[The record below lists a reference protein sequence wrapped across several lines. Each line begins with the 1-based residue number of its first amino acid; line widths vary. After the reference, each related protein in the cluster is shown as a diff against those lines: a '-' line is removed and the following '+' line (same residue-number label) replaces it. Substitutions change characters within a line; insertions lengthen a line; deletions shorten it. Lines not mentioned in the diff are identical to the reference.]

1 VKYGFLRGTGVLKSR
16 KGIMDTISS
25 QQHPV
30 EGGNEPK
37 QKVWILAFIFS
48 FLALLVDGA
57 DIALLAYSLTSLK
70 QEFSLSNMQAGALG
84 SWTLAGMAIGGFFGG
99 WACDRFGRVR
109 VIVIAIALFSSL
121 TFWLG
126 FTESYDQFKWLRF
139 TSAIGLGALYIACNT
154 LMAEYVPTK
163 YRSTVLATLMTR
175 WPLGSVVATVL
186 AGWLLPEYGWRYLY
200 YIAIIPIVLA
210 VAMYFLVPEPKAWL
224 DARQARL
231 DAKASGIVQEKPKNT
246 FKMIF
251 VDALSRR
258 MFILWSFSTA
268 FLQFGY
274 YGVSNWLPA
283 YLESDL
289 GIKFKEMTLY
299 MIGTFLIMMCTKV
312 IAGFIAD
319 RIGRRAVFAF
329 GTMGTAIF
337 IPVIVFGNTPDNIL
351 WLMLFFGFLYG
362 IPYGINATYMTE
374 SFSTKIRGTA
384 VGGAYNVGRL
394 GAVFAPLTIG
404 YFAQGGSIGTGLLI
418 MGIAYFLCGLIPA
431 FFIKDR
437 LFDPQKAD

>member
-1 VKYGFLRGTGVLKSR
+1 
-16 KGIMDTISS
+16 MTISS
-25 QQHPV
+25 
-30 EGGNEPK
+30 EPLVLDNSEAPK
-37 QKVWILAFIFS
+37 KKIWIIAFIFS

-57 DIALLAYSLTSLK
+57 DIAFLSYSLTSLK
-70 QEFSLSNMQAGALG
+70 QEFSLTSLQAGALG

-109 VIVIAIALFSSL
+109 VIVVAIALFSLL
-121 TFWLG
+121 TCWLG
-126 FTESYDQFKWLRF
+126 FAESYEQFKWLRF
-139 TSAIGLGALYIACNT
+139 ISAIGLGALYIACNT

-163 YRSTVLATLMTR
+163 YRSTILAGLMTG
-175 WPLGSVVATVL
+175 WTLGSVVATLL
-186 AGWLLPEYGWRYLY
+186 AGWLLPEFGWRYLY
-200 YIAIIPIVLA
+200 YISIIPIVLA
-210 VAMYFLVPEPKAWL
+210 VAMYFLVPEPQSWVESRRK
-224 DARQARL
+224 RL
-231 DAKASGIVQEKPKNT
+231 AAKASGIVEEKPKNT
-246 FKMIF
+246 FKMVF
-251 VDALSRR
+251 QDALSRR

-289 GIKFKEMTLY
+289 GIKFKEMTTY

-312 IAGFIAD
+312 IAGIIAD
-319 RIGRRAVFAF
+319 KIGRRAVFTF
-329 GTMGTAIF
+329 GTVGTAIF
-337 IPVIVFGNTPDNIL
+337 IPIIVFGNTPDNIL

-374 SFSTKIRGTA
+374 SFSTKVRGTA

-394 GAVFAPLTIG
+394 GAVLAPLTIG

-418 MGIAYFLCGLIPA
+418 MGVAYFLCGVIPA
-431 FFIKDR
+431 IFIKDR